1 VKRAVFSLIVLMA
14 FAAPA
19 HAQNGNAASSRSLN
33 FGNVLAPAAA
43 SNARG
48 FTVMANVGVGFEHD
62 FFDGGAAGLAGAPVN
77 FGIGGF
83 ITPKMAILG
92 RFSGTVVEFSDAGIS
107 QTSGVIGA
115 TLQYWLNSRLAVE
128 AGGGLGS
135 WSDETGASD
144 ASGGLILG
152 VSYIV
157 WEHGA
162 HHLVAGAEYAPVFT
176 DGKVHNVGITLGYQF
191 FRRR

>member
-1 VKRAVFSLIVLMA
+1 MKRAVFSLIVLMA

-19 HAQNGNAASSRSLN
+19 YAQNGNAAPSRSLS

-48 FTVMANVGVGFEHD
+48 FTVMANIGVGFEHD
-62 FFDGGAAGLAGAPVN
+62 FFYGGAAGLAGLN

-83 ITPKMAILG
+83 ITPKIALLF
-92 RFSGTVVEFSDAGIS
+92 RWSRTVVQFSDPGIS
-107 QTSGVIGA
+107 QGSAVVGA

-135 WSDETGASD
+135 WYDETGASD

-176 DGKVHNVGITLGYQF
+176 DGKVHNVGITFGYQF
-191 FRRR
+191 VRRR